1 MATRKKQSVY
11 CARRHM
17 RRIGAAGKES
27 YQMKL
32 SAISRAL
39 DA

>member
-1 MATRKKQSVY
+1 
-11 CARRHM
+11 M

-39 DA
+39 EAKDERK